1 MSPNGGGVEHLHEM
15 GGLAVRGERLEQG
28 LEDTRLAQTPEPFP
42 DAVPIAELGR
52 ERPPRDVV
60 DREIVQR
67 LEELAVVAAPC
78 RPAASGR
85 PETASEPP
93 PNRPPSSPSASRPPH
108 RGPAAELKMV
118 NTSLNPSTR
127 PRPWPSTCFRRTSQ
141 VHPARLC
148 SARSCA
154 AIRCSPSSPAAAA

>member
-52 ERPPRDVV
+52 GSPPSDVV
-60 DREIVQR
+60 EREIVQR
-67 LEELAVVAAPC
+67 LEELAVVAALVAPP
-78 RPAASGR
+78 RAAG

-93 PNRPPSSPSASRPPH
+93 PDRPPSSQSASRPPH
-108 RGPAAELKMV
+108 
-118 NTSLNPSTR
+118 N
-127 PRPWPSTCFRRTSQ
+127 
-141 VHPARLC
+141 
-148 SARSCA
+148 RS
-154 AIRCSPSSPAAAA
+154 RC

>member
-52 ERPPRDVV
+52 ESPPSDVV

-67 LEELAVVAAPC
+67 LEELAVVAALVAPPRAAGPKQLQNR
-78 RPAASGR
+78 RPITRSPPRRKRFGATEIDWVISQKRTMDLGDRYARFRAMEGAPHGAAHGSFD
-85 PETASEPP
+85 
-93 PNRPPSSPSASRPPH
+93 
-108 RGPAAELKMV
+108 GPI
-118 NTSLNPSTR
+118 
-127 PRPWPSTCFRRTSQ
+127 SQ
-141 VHPARLC
+141 VPM
-148 SARSCA
+148 A
-154 AIRCSPSSPAAAA
+154 AKDPLFFL

>member
-52 ERPPRDVV
+52 ERPPSDVV

-67 LEELAVVAAPC
+67 LEELAVVAALVAPP
-78 RPAASGR
+78 RAAGPKLEDFGMSR
-85 PETASEPP
+85 SRKRVS
-93 PNRPPSSPSASRPPH
+93 NRLRI
-108 RGPAAELKMV
+108 
-118 NTSLNPSTR
+118 SLHIE
-127 PRPWPSTCFRRTSQ
+127 
-141 VHPARLC
+141 V
-148 SARSCA
+148 
-154 AIRCSPSSPAAAA
+154 

>member
-52 ERPPRDVV
+52 ERPPSDVV

-67 LEELAVVAAPC
+67 LEELAVP
-78 RPAASGR
+78 PSGR
-85 PETASEPP
+85 ERHPFAALVAPP
-93 PNRPPSSPSASRPPH
+93 RAA
-108 RGPAAELKMV
+108 GPKQLQ
-118 NTSLNPSTR
+118 N
-127 PRPWPSTCFRRTSQ
+127 
-141 VHPARLC
+141 
-148 SARSCA
+148 
-154 AIRCSPSSPAAAA
+154 